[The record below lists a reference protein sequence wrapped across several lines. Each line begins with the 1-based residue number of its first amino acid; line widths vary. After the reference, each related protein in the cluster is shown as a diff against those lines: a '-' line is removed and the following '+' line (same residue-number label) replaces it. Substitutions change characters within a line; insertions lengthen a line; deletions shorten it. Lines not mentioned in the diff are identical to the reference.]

1 MWRPISCHPR
11 GPHSIQ
17 KPFPLFLG
25 FRIMSPTKEFFR
37 DVAVFLLPSSS
48 APPLTGSYPAGIL
61 SLFERLKAVGHKL
74 VAENFGLRAKP
85 FSKDAKSPA
94 QGRGLY
100 SSESKLASVK
110 LANRAIGR
118 ESSEAELVPRSLP
131 VRPRTY
137 ETRASRHDHNEVCV
151 IPGLSAQ
158 TVIGYNE
165 RRSRRQ

>member
-1 MWRPISCHPR
+1 VATHKLPPSRAALYSKTVSSLPQFSHHEPDERILPR
-11 GPHSIQ
+11 CGGI
-17 KPFPLFLG
+17 
-25 FRIMSPTKEFFR
+25 
-37 DVAVFLLPSSS
+37 LLPSSS

-85 FSKDAKSPA
+85 FSKDAKKPRTGA
-94 QGRGLY
+94 GLY
-100 SSESKLASVK
+100 SSESNLASVK

-118 ESSEAELVPRSLP
+118 ESSDAELVPRSLP